1 MKRLAII
8 LSTIFSLLALP
19 CNAAKI
25 ERLMIIT
32 DTAGVELKIPIEEI
46 DSVLFAEDVCETVEG
61 HAVVDLGLK
70 VKWAYA
76 NLDLEGKNMESA
88 PYVENDKALYGWAD
102 PTGKQH
108 SESLDDYPAGVNWPP
123 NNISGTNLDIVKMN
137 WGGEWRLPTDEE
149 MRELMTECTWTWE
162 TVNEAHGYRVTG
174 PNGNSIFLPA
184 SGFRYGEQADAKGVS
199 GNYWSGTLSTD
210 NNNSGRSISFNSVI
224 KGTGYSMRL
233 YGFSVRP
240 VRP

>member
-8 LSTIFSLLALP
+8 LSLAFSLLALP
-19 CNAAKI
+19 SNAAKK
-25 ERLMIIT
+25 ELVMIIT
-32 DTAGVELKIPIEEI
+32 DTAGVEQVIPVEKI
-46 DSVLFAEDVCETVEG
+46 DSVLFAEDVCQAVEG
-61 HAVVDLGLK
+61 HAVVDLGLS

-76 NLDLEGKNMESA
+76 NLDLDGENLESA
-88 PYVENDKALYGWAD
+88 PYVENGNALYGWAD
-102 PTGKQH
+102 PTGRQH
-108 SESLDDYPAGVNWPP
+108 STSLNDYPAGVNWPP
-123 NNISGTNLDIVKMN
+123 NNVSGTEYDIVKAN

-149 MRELMTECTWTWE
+149 MKELMNLCTWTWE

-184 SGFRYGEQADAKGVS
+184 SGWRYGNDADAQGVS

-210 NNNSGRSISFNSVI
+210 NNNSGRSISFNSLI
-224 KGTGYSMRL
+224 KGNGYSQRM